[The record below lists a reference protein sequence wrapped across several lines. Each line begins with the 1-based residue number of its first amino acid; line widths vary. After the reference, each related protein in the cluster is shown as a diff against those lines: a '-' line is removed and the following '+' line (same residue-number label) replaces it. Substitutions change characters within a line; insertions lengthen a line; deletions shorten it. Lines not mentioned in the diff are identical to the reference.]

1 MYLVYWFKF
10 TPGYVWQQV
19 FVINIDIKMKLKS
32 EILKFIHDKV
42 LDYYSILSKKELFS
56 YFSKIVKYCAK
67 LMTSIQTTKILV
79 FDLS

>member
-32 EILKFIHDKV
+32 EILKFIHDEV
-42 LDYYSILSKKELFS
+42 LD
-56 YFSKIVKYCAK
+56 
-67 LMTSIQTTKILV
+67 
-79 FDLS
+79 